1 MAAIEKAVRLN
12 RHASLRQR
20 LARIEYYMRP
30 PPPERL
36 DMESVAE
43 EELLAQARRYANLGY
58 FRQETDFPQ
67 AMEELEAAYAKALQ
81 NPQFLPPPEFMP
93 TESDVRRRRYWRV
106 GKTPKELEDA
116 VQWVIGMLVRAS
128 EGIPAV
134 TRKEWEAMTQWYLT
148 HQAELPKH
156 WTVEIRDK
164 KYNLQAVDSF
174 VKHNEPKVYQAGE
187 QLMVL
192 RELYSRYHLL
202 LQRNQKAARIDTNCD
217 LNDAKCD

>member
-12 RHASLRQR
+12 RHARLRQR

-30 PPPERL
+30 PLPERL
-36 DMESVAE
+36 DMECVAE

-67 AMEELEAAYAKALQ
+67 AMEELEAAYARARQ

-93 TESDVRRRRYWRV
+93 TESDVRRRRYWRA
-106 GKTPKELEDA
+106 GKTPRDLETA
-116 VQWVIGMLVRAS
+116 AQWVIGMLVRAS

-134 TRKEWEAMTQWYLT
+134 TLKEWDAMTQWYLS
-148 HQAELPKH
+148 HREELPKH
-156 WTVEIRDK
+156 WTVEIKEK
-164 KYNLQAVDSF
+164 KYNLQAVDGF
-174 VKHNEPKVYQAGE
+174 VRNNQPRVYQAGE

-202 LQRNQKAARIDTNCD
+202 LQRDQKVAQN
-217 LNDAKCD
+217 